1 MANKFSLSKKAV
13 EDLSGICEYIIQAW
27 SETQAD
33 KYYYMLLGVCQ
44 NLADGTIAARQYPE
58 INADIF
64 GARAGQ
70 HIIFFKQIRKDAI
83 EVVRI
88 LHSRMD
94 LRNRIEE

>member
-13 EDLSGICEYIIQAW
+13 EDLSGIWVYAIQAW

-44 NLADGTIAARQYPE
+44 DLTDGTTAARQYPE
-58 INADIF
+58 IHPDLF

-70 HIIFFKQIRKDAI
+70 HLIFFRQIRNDTI
-83 EVVRI
+83 GVVRI

>member
-1 MANKFSLSKKAV
+1 MANRFNLTKKAV
-13 EDLSGICEYIIQAW
+13 EDLSGIWEYTIQAW

-44 NLADGTIAARQYPE
+44 DLADGTTAARQYPE
-58 INADIF
+58 IHPDLF
-64 GARAGQ
+64 GVRAGQ
-70 HIIFFKQIRKDAI
+70 HLIFFRHFRKDTI
-83 EVVRI
+83 EIVRI

>member
-13 EDLSGICEYIIQAW
+13 EDLSGIWEYTIQAW

-44 NLADGTIAARQYPE
+44 DLADGTTAARQYPE
-58 INADIF
+58 IHPDLF

-70 HIIFFKQIRKDAI
+70 HLIFFRQIRKDTI

-94 LRNRIEE
+94 LRNRMEE

>member
-1 MANKFSLSKKAV
+1 MANNFILSKKAV
-13 EDLSGICEYIIQAW
+13 EDLSGIWEYTSQAW

-44 NLADGTIAARQYPE
+44 DLADGKAAAKQYNE
-58 INADIF
+58 IHSDIF
-64 GARAGQ
+64 GIRAGQ
-70 HIIFFKQIRKDAI
+70 HIIFFRRVGKGTI

-88 LHSRMD
+88 LHSHMD

>member
-13 EDLSGICEYIIQAW
+13 EDLSGIWEYTIQAW

-44 NLADGTIAARQYPE
+44 DLADGTTTARQYPE
-58 INADIF
+58 IHPDLF

-70 HIIFFKQIRKDAI
+70 HLIFFRQIRKDTI

-94 LRNRIEE
+94 LRNRMEE

>member
-13 EDLSGICEYIIQAW
+13 EDLSGIWEYTIQAW

-44 NLADGTIAARQYPE
+44 DLADGTTAARQYPE
-58 INADIF
+58 IHPDLF

-70 HIIFFKQIRKDAI
+70 HLIFFRQIRKDTI
-83 EVVRI
+83 EIVRI

-94 LRNRIEE
+94 LRNRMEE

>member
-1 MANKFSLSKKAV
+1 MANNFILSKKAV
-13 EDLSGICEYIIQAW
+13 EDLSGIWEYSIQVW

-33 KYYYMLLGVCQ
+33 KYYYMLLGVCKD
-44 NLADGTIAARQYPE
+44 LADGTITARQYPE
-58 INADIF
+58 IHADIF

-70 HIIFFKQIRKDAI
+70 HIIFFRHVGKGTI

>member
-1 MANKFSLSKKAV
+1 MANKFSLSKQAV
-13 EDLSGICEYIIQAW
+13 EDLSGIWEYTIQAW
-27 SETQAD
+27 SEIQAD

-44 NLADGTIAARQYPE
+44 DLADGTTVARQYPE
-58 INADIF
+58 IHPDFF

-70 HIIFFKQIRKDAI
+70 HLIFFRQIRKDTI

-94 LRNRIEE
+94 LRNRMEE

>member
-1 MANKFSLSKKAV
+1 VVFTLGSN
-13 EDLSGICEYIIQAW
+13 
-27 SETQAD
+27 
-33 KYYYMLLGVCQ
+33 LLLEVCQ
-44 NLADGTIAARQYPE
+44 DLADGTISAKQYPE
-58 INADIF
+58 IHADIF

-70 HIIFFKQIRKDAI
+70 HIIFFRRGKKGSI

>member
-13 EDLSGICEYIIQAW
+13 EDLSGIWEYTIQAW

-44 NLADGTIAARQYPE
+44 DLSDGTRVARQYPE
-58 INADIF
+58 IHPDLF

-70 HIIFFKQIRKDAI
+70 HLIFFRHIRKDTI

-94 LRNRIEE
+94 LRNRMEE

>member
-1 MANKFSLSKKAV
+1 MANNFILSKKAV
-13 EDLSGICEYIIQAW
+13 EDLSAIWEYTIQVW

-33 KYYYMLLGVCQ
+33 KYYYSLEVCQ
-44 NLADGTIAARQYPE
+44 DLADGTMSAKQYPE
-58 INADIF
+58 IHADIF
-64 GARAGQ
+64 GTRAGQ
-70 HIIFFKQIRKDAI
+70 YIIFFRRVKKGSI

>member
-1 MANKFSLSKKAV
+1 MANKFSLSKQAV
-13 EDLSGICEYIIQAW
+13 EDLSGIWAYTIQAW

-33 KYYYMLLGVCQ
+33 KYYYILLGFCQ
-44 NLADGTIAARQYPE
+44 DLADGTIAARQYPE
-58 INADIF
+58 IHPDLF

-70 HIIFFKQIRKDAI
+70 HLIFFRQIRKDTI

-94 LRNRIEE
+94 LRNRMEE